1 MAESVL
7 LRVAKA
13 QTQAEVGLGRARLDM
28 KTRKELGV
36 EVGDAV
42 EITGKKLTAAKVFR
56 AQQEDEGKDIIRI
69 DGMIRSNAGVSI
81 GERVTVARA
90 DPQPA
95 TKVVLVPKIP
105 NSKRIT
111 MGAGVDELFRKSLI
125 GRPLVKGD
133 EFLVPNFA
141 LAGTLAPFK
150 VFSTT
155 PSGVVVVAEHTEM
168 VVKSENAE
176 IKDTYSPSV
185 TYDDIGGLEN
195 VLQRI
200 REMIEL
206 PLKHPELFDRLGID
220 APKGVLLYGPPGTGK
235 TLLAKAVANESGANF
250 YSILG
255 PEIMS
260 KYYGQSEEK
269 LREKFEEASKNAP
282 SIVFIDEIDSIA
294 PKRENVTGEV
304 ERRVVAQLLTL
315 MDGMAERGQVIVIGA
330 TNRQDA
336 MDPALRRPGRFDREI
351 EVGVPTYLGRKEI
364 LQIHT
369 RGMPLGEDV
378 NLDQYAQITHGFAG
392 ADLAALARE
401 AAMKCL
407 ARFVPNLE
415 LDRAIPVEILSQMK
429 VTAADFDNALKEIEP
444 SALREVLIE
453 IPTVKWDD
461 VGGLE
466 EVKQQLKEMVEMP
479 MENPEAFKR
488 MGIRPAQGVLL
499 YGPPGTGKT
508 LLAKAVASESKAN
521 FISIKGPEIMSK
533 WYGES
538 ERALREVFKKARQ
551 VAPSI
556 IFLDEID
563 SIAPKRGWSE
573 GSRATESMV
582 NQLLT
587 SMDGLTSRE
596 GVTVIAATNRPDIM
610 DSALL
615 RPGRFDRMI
624 LVPVPDAAARKA
636 ILTVHTKN
644 MPLKDVSIDELVSR
658 TEWYVGADLENLCRE
673 AAMLALRLDQDAQ
686 VVDMKNFE
694 AAFKVV
700 KPSVDKESV
709 KQYENMSKNLHK
721 ARAGMDDLGIFR

>member
-13 QTQAEVGLGRARLDM
+13 QTQTEVGLGRARLDM

-56 AQQEDEGKDIIRI
+56 AQQEDEGKDIVRI

-95 TKVVLVPKIP
+95 AKIVLVPKIP

-125 GRPLVKGD
+125 GRPMVKGD

-150 VFSTT
+150 VFSTQ

-176 IKDTYSPSV
+176 IKDVYSPSV
-185 TYDDIGGLEN
+185 TYDDVGGLEN

-235 TLLAKAVANESGANF
+235 TLLAKAVANESGASF

-269 LREKFEEASKNAP
+269 LREKFEEAQKNAP
-282 SIVFIDEIDSIA
+282 SIIFIDEIDSIA
-294 PKRENVTGEV
+294 PKRENVSGEV

-351 EVGVPTYLGRKEI
+351 EVGVPSYFGRKEI

-415 LDRAIPVEILSQMK
+415 LDRAIPMEILSQMK
-429 VTAADFDNALKEIEP
+429 VTGTDFDNALKEIEP
-444 SALREVLIE
+444 SALREVLVE
-453 IPTVKWDD
+453 IPTVKWSD

-466 EVKQQLKEMVEMP
+466 DVKQQLREMVEMP
-479 MENPEAFKR
+479 IENPEAFKR
-488 MGIRPAQGVLL
+488 MGIRPAQGILL

-508 LLAKAVASESKAN
+508 MLAKAIANESKAN

-533 WYGES
+533 WFGES

-556 IFLDEID
+556 VFLDEID

-573 GSRATESMV
+573 GSRATESVV

-596 GVTVIAATNRPDIM
+596 GVTVIAATNRPDIV

-615 RPGRFDRMI
+615 RPGRFDRMV

-636 ILTVHTKN
+636 ILSVHTKN

-673 AAMLALRLDQDAQ
+673 AAMIALRQDKDAQ
-686 VVDMKNFE
+686 VVEMQHFE
-694 AAFKVV
+694 AAFKTVR
-700 KPSVDKESV
+700 PSVDKESV
-709 KQYENMSKNLHK
+709 KQYDTMSKNLHK